1 MPSELVIYHVDG
13 RTNEYIGAGLAAPD
27 PVVEKNWLIPAHAY
41 TEKPPEVEEGYAL
54 IRQGDTWRT
63 IKDYRG
69 TVYRTTDGSPELFTE
84 LGPLPDDLTETPRP
98 DENHIWTQGQWLL
111 DEQAKVLNEQAS
123 ARAWR
128 DAQIASVQWLR
139 DRYRDESELELDHT
153 LTPEQYKQ
161 LLGYLQSLRDWPQS
175 PDFPTLALRPIQPD
189 WIAEQTR

>member
-13 RTNEYIGAGLAAPD
+13 RTNEYIGGGLAAPD

-111 DEQAKVLNEQAS
+111 DEQSKVLSEQAS

-128 DAQIASVQWLR
+128 DAQIVSVQWLR

-161 LLGYLQSLRDWPQS
+161 LLVYLQALRDWPLS
-175 PDFPTLALRPIQPD
+175 DTFPSRDGRPQQPD
-189 WIAEQTR
+189 WIAEQT